1 MELLLWRN
9 YIVFCFLCRYEYEP
23 ALASQLCRGD
33 QCSDTGVIAQEVA
46 QVLPE
51 AVKPAGN
58 LVLENGISIENFLVV
73 NKVRLFRHI
82 AIKHNS

>member
-1 MELLLWRN
+1 M
-9 YIVFCFLCRYEYEP
+9 
-23 ALASQLCRGD
+23 ASQLSRGD
-33 QCSDTGVIAQEVA
+33 QGTDTGVIAQEVA

-73 NKVRLFRHI
+73 NKVRKNCSLCVDGW
-82 AIKHNS
+82 